1 MRRIA
6 EVMSGPG
13 GATALDRVL
22 AEGPGFFT
30 MSAAALAVITD
41 GSNYDA
47 VTITDPSF
55 AAADALHA
63 QLGEGPALDAC
74 EQMVPIFAPDLS
86 GAGGR
91 WPAFAD
97 AAVGCGIVAAFS
109 FPARVGT
116 LALGALTLYRD
127 TAGEM
132 DSGDLDDAAAF
143 ASITSRLLVDVTAG
157 LTNGELPGGLDDL
170 PSAQAH
176 VHQAAGMASVQLG
189 VDVAGAMAAIR
200 ASAWVENRS
209 LDDVARD
216 IVERTERFDA
226 N

>member
-1 MRRIA
+1 MRRLA
-6 EVMSGPG
+6 EVISGPG
-13 GATALDRVL
+13 GATTLDRVL

-41 GSNYDA
+41 GSNYDTVA
-47 VTITDPSF
+47 ITDPSF
-55 AAADALHA
+55 AAADTLHA
-63 QLGEGPALDAC
+63 ELGEGPALDAC
-74 EQMVPIFAPDLS
+74 EQMVPIFAPDLA
-86 GAGGR
+86 GASER

-97 AAVGCGIVAAFS
+97 AAVDCGIEAAFS

-127 TAGEM
+127 TAGMM
-132 DSGDLDDAAAF
+132 DSDDFDDAAAF
-143 ASITSRLLVDVTAG
+143 ASIASRLLVDVTAG
-157 LTNGELPGGLDDL
+157 LANGELPGALDDL
-170 PSAQAH
+170 RSAQAH

-200 ASAWVENRS
+200 ASAWAGNRS
-209 LDDVARD
+209 LDEVARD
-216 IVERTERFDA
+216 VVERKVRFDA